1 MRSKYARKK
10 YYEVV
15 ARSTGKVISRH
26 YKLANAHKAVR
37 PYGSAVRVRD
47 QDGRYFL

>member
-1 MRSKYARKK
+1 MRSKFGWKN

-26 YKLANAHKAVR
+26 YKLANALKAVR
-37 PYGSAVRVRD
+37 SYGSDVRVRD
-47 QDGRYFL
+47 QDGRYFS